1 MNWRCL
7 KLYRAYSI
15 SFNSSNS
22 KGLYQSS
29 GKAKESCLAFTSL
42 TKREMRNP
50 LLFCRSCWRRRCR
63 CFCSLVLT
71 YIDKP
76 AVADC
81 ALILPLP
88 PPSLHQCSV
97 CGYLK
102 LLKAALKERIRNK
115 GIEVSPGN
123 GTRPGTPCTEGRRL
137 TDRVNPWRIV
147 KGMWF
152 LFFFNSQ
159 FMVMNVKQLNQ
170 FEWPPLC
177 HLSSKERKVENINAN
192 NLFTARNRMF
202 WMLRA
207 LWLVVARDLYDY
219 RHKVKASKKSLAEAV
234 CK

>member
-1 MNWRCL
+1 MYSCYF
-7 KLYRAYSI
+7 KLCRAYSS
-15 SFNSSNS
+15 SFNSSNLSNS

-29 GKAKESCLAFTSL
+29 GKAKESCLAFTSS

-50 LLFCRSCWRRRCR
+50 LLICRSCCRRHCR
-63 CFCSLVLT
+63 CFFSLVLT

-76 AVADC
+76 AVADS

-123 GTRPGTPCTEGRRL
+123 GTRPGTPCTEGRAL

-147 KGMWF
+147 KGM
-152 LFFFNSQ
+152 
-159 FMVMNVKQLNQ
+159 
-170 FEWPPLC
+170 
-177 HLSSKERKVENINAN
+177 
-192 NLFTARNRMF
+192 
-202 WMLRA
+202 
-207 LWLVVARDLYDY
+207 
-219 RHKVKASKKSLAEAV
+219 
-234 CK
+234 